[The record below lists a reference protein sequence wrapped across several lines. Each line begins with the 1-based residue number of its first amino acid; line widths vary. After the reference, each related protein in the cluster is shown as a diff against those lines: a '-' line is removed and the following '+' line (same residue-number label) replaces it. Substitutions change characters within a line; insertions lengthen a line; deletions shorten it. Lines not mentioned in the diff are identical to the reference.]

1 MDDQATGTP
10 ELETFTENQA
20 TETNVEADVDALID
34 SETEAEPEDE
44 EAPKD
49 ETPQP
54 RKLKVKIDGQEQEVD
69 EDEAARGYQR
79 QQDYSREMQVTKAK
93 QAAADAERTRYAQQL
108 EQFIPESVARFTALQ
123 QAAEQY
129 RQEGNFEA
137 LAAVQYDMQAE
148 ASRYQQANAESERIK
163 GENQA
168 QTAAQNQQALQTA
181 QQAVM
186 AAIPEWSNPK
196 IREAERVEVTNVIG
210 DFVGKFYGDEAP
222 QIMQAIDK
230 GLYGPMP
237 VILAREAMLYRKLM
251 AKVAARKA
259 GKSEETSAPAPVQS
273 VRTSGSAVSKDPSAM
288 SANEFAAW
296 RRKQI
301 ANRS

>member
-1 MDDQATGTP
+1 MDDEAQGTP
-10 ELETFTENQA
+10 ELETFTETQA
-20 TETNVEADVDALID
+20 TETEAEADVDALID
-34 SETEAEPEDE
+34 SETEAKPEDE

-54 RKLKVKIDGQEQEVD
+54 RKLKVKIDGQELEVD
-69 EDEAARGYQR
+69 EEEAARGYQR
-79 QQDYSREMQVTKAK
+79 QQDYSRHMQQL
-93 QAAADAERTRYAQQL
+93 QADRQQAQAERTRYQQQL
-108 EQFIPESVARFTALQ
+108 EQFIPESVARFNALQ

-148 ASRYQQANAESERIK
+148 ASRYQQANAERERIK
-163 GENQA
+163 GEDSAHDEQ
-168 QTAAQNQQALQTA
+168 QRLQSRKRVDQALYE
-181 QQAVM
+181 
-186 AAIPEWSNPK
+186 AIPEWKNPEVGHK
-196 IREAERVEVTNVIG
+196 GLAEVKDVISAEVSRYFG
-210 DFVGKFYGDEAP
+210 DNAP
-222 QIMQAIDK
+222 IVMRDMMD

-237 VILAREAMLYRKLM
+237 FVWARKALLHDKLM

-259 GKSEETSAPAPVQS
+259 GKSEETSAPAPTQT
-273 VRTSGSAVSKDPSAM
+273 VRTSGGASKDPASMNAT
-288 SANEFAAW
+288 EFAAW

>member
-1 MDDQATGTP
+1 MSDDEATGTP
-10 ELETFTENQA
+10 ELETSTETQA
-20 TETNVEADVDALID
+20 TETSAEADVDALID
-34 SETEAEPEDE
+34 SETEAEPEGE

-54 RKLKVKIDGQEQEVD
+54 RKLRVKIDGQELEVD
-69 EDEAARGYQR
+69 EEEAARGYQR
-79 QQDYSREMQVTKAK
+79 QQDYSRHMQALQADR
-93 QAAADAERTRYAQQL
+93 QAAAAERTRYQQQL
-108 EQFIPESVARFTALQ
+108 EQFIPESVARFQNLQ

-129 RQEGNFEA
+129 RQEGNYEA

-148 ASRYQQANAESERIK
+148 AARYHQANAEAERIK
-163 GENQA
+163 GDNQA
-168 QTAAQNQQALQTA
+168 QSAAIAQQALRHAETT
-181 QQAVM
+181 VIE
-186 AAIPEWSNPK
+186 AIPEWKNPAV
-196 IREAERVEVTNVIG
+196 RAAEIKDVAKVLG
-210 DFVGKFYGDEAP
+210 DFVGKHYGESAP
-222 QIMQAIDK
+222 QIMKSIND
-230 GLYGPMP
+230 GLYGAMP
-237 VILAREAMLYRKLM
+237 IVLARKALLYDKLM

-273 VRTSGSAVSKDPSAM
+273 VRTSGGASKDPSNM